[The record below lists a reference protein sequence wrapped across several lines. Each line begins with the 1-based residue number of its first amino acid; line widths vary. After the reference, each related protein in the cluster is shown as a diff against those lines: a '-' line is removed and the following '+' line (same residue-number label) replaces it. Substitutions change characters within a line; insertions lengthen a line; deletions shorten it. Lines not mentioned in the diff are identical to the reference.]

1 MRLLPYL
8 ILMLIIRHSMKK
20 GFTIVELVI
29 YMGLMAT
36 FLVIMG
42 GIFFSILDLQ
52 LESKA
57 SSDVQQDGQFIL
69 SRLGYDIR
77 RATAVTV
84 PAVAGQTG
92 TSLTLTIGGAS
103 FAYAVVGGDLQ
114 MTTGGVTSNLTSF
127 GSEISNF
134 SIMRLGNVGG
144 LPSLKI
150 GFTLSSRDTTLRQAK
165 EIKSYE
171 ETLTLR

>member
-1 MRLLPYL
+1 
-8 ILMLIIRHSMKK
+8 MKK
-20 GFTIVELVI
+20 SMPAGRQAFTIVELVI
-29 YMGLMAT
+29 YMGLMSV

-42 GIFFSILDLQ
+42 SVFFSILDLQ

-69 SRLGYDIR
+69 SRLGYDVR
-77 RATAVTV
+77 RATGVTA
-84 PAVAGQTG
+84 PASAGQTDS
-92 TSLTLTIGGAS
+92 TLNLTIGGNS
-103 FAYAVVGGDLQ
+103 FVYAVSNGDLQ
-114 MTTGGVTSNLTSF
+114 LTVGGVSQNLTSF
-127 GSEISNF
+127 GSTISDF
-134 SIMRLGNVGG
+134 SVTRLQNTGG

-150 GFTLSSRDTTLRQAK
+150 GFTLVSQDTNLKQES